1 MQEFIDYSLEH
12 QGLLLIAGNP
22 MSDEMVVAF
31 GGKQVY
37 VKFPPVADPKEHVLV
52 QAMNKSRF
60 KESMNEI
67 LVGLIKTLELT
78 ETDGNQVYQVIAGGL
93 QAIVNDDN
101 EIKKETVLT
110 AEPVASGD

>member
-37 VKFPPVADPKEHVLV
+37 VKFPTVADPKEHVLV